1 METTEHFNQRST
13 QENPQ
18 MMAFF
23 DSMVQREIEGWDI
36 DDDSGENVST
46 DNESAA
52 AASDNGDAVSEGSVD
67 EGMESHSTSIIYF
80 IIIRSIPNFKNE

>member
-1 METTEHFNQRST
+1 
-13 QENPQ
+13 

-52 AASDNGDAVSEGSVD
+52 AASDNGDAVSEGSV
-67 EGMESHSTSIIYF
+67 EGIESHSTSIIYY